1 MGLIHPESIEGEKD
15 TMNGRKMMEI
25 CTTVLEPWLKSDGI
39 QENVHR
45 IGMDGWKGHNKTKA
59 RLREVGWT
67 VWDWPANS
75 CDFNPIEQVF
85 GEIKYAW
92 SKKCPLNRTPTKA
105 EVILGHQ
112 TAWEE
117 YTLEEYWKH
126 LEQMPLRMEACI
138 RAKGFRFYKELRQLK
153 REKILEK
160 K

>member
-1 MGLIHPESIEGEKD
+1 MPRRRPKAKKVETRPPPTLQRAR
-15 TMNGRKMMEI
+15 GRAPKG
-25 CTTVLEPWLKSDGI
+25 SFRDG
-39 QENVHR
+39 
-45 IGMDGWKGHNKTKA
+45 
-59 RLREVGWT
+59 
-67 VWDWPANS
+67 
-75 CDFNPIEQVF
+75 
-85 GEIKYAW
+85 
-92 SKKCPLNRTPTKA
+92 KKCPLNRTPTKA